1 MVGAHK
7 YHIRRGWV
15 GKEKEVEWNVTR
27 ESLNNALHH
36 LT

>member
-1 MVGAHK
+1 MKGMKSHD
-7 YHIRRGWV
+7 IRRGWV